1 MLFPSYLF
9 CACLGL
15 LDCVGNLFGE
25 FLHFGRFHFDVV
37 MKVEVGLGLHGDEVD
52 VSVGHFKA

>member
-1 MLFPSYLF
+1 M
-9 CACLGL
+9 GL